1 MSEIDID
8 LDAIDT
14 GDDIGLGDEDKGKVN
29 SNQVDWYKGEKGRT
43 DRVALIFFNNVKQ
56 SVLRKALRQKPDL
69 SKEQQKAV
77 LVQTIQKLAEKL
89 GKPADQLDA
98 VDELDLSEA
107 RFRTLS
113 SSYKQ
118 GIGYVE
124 WPKKLTAEEEKVWK
138 KVGDKKDYVCT
149 LLLVYPTN
157 RDGEINRDQIGN
169 GWKVMPWRFP
179 PKIYDAI
186 RKINRGQAESGNSV
200 ASLDLT
206 ISCEDTQFQKLQIL
220 PAGPSIYLK
229 NEKLKRMVLEKA
241 VTMYD
246 KLTPF
251 RQLSTEELRDK
262 LGLTGGSSG
271 GGGMDAN
278 DSFNDVLSNI

>member
-43 DRVALIFFNNVKQ
+43 DRVALIYFNSIRQ
-56 SVLRKALRQKPDL
+56 TVLRKALRAKPDL
-69 SKEQQKAV
+69 TKDQQKAV
-77 LVQTIQKLAEKL
+77 VVQVLQKLAEKL
-89 GKPADQLDA
+89 GKPVDQLDA
-98 VDELDLSEA
+98 VDELDLTEA

-118 GIGYVE
+118 GVGYVE
-124 WPKKLTAEEEKVWK
+124 WPKKLSPEEEKVWK
-138 KVGDKKDYVCT
+138 KLGEKKDYVCT
-149 LLLVYPTN
+149 LLLIYPTDKDGDID
-157 RDGEINRDQIGN
+157 RDRLAK
-169 GWKVMPWRFP
+169 GWTVKPWRFP
-179 PKIYDAI
+179 AKIYEAI

-206 ISCEDTQFQKLQIL
+206 ISCEDTQYQKLSIL

-229 NEKLKRMVLEKA
+229 NDKLKNMVLSKA
-241 VTMYD
+241 ATMYD
-246 KLTPF
+246 KLNPF
-251 RQLSTEELRDK
+251 RQLTTDELREK
-262 LGLTGGSSG
+262 LGLTGGATG
-271 GGGMDAN
+271 GGSSESTDF
-278 DSFNDVLSNI
+278 SDVLSNI